1 MMKNF
6 IIILLTL
13 AVCAPFSGVRAETVD
28 KIVAIVNDEILT
40 QQDIDNYKKQLAK
53 GKFIDDLLI
62 SDKDKLLKDRNA
74 LIEHMINERLIDSE
88 VKRQDLSVTVEK
100 VDQEVKKIAD
110 GNKMTKSQLAE
121 ALKKEGI
128 SFSEYQNFIK
138 QRLERQ
144 ALIQK
149 SISSKI
155 KITDD
160 EIQNYYMNN
169 YKGSAVT
176 SYEYSLAHILFLP
189 KGGDKDA
196 ARSRAENVLKKI
208 KAGESFETLA
218 SQYSEDPN
226 FSNGGY
232 LGTFKT
238 GEFLKELEASVQN
251 LSPGDYTNIVPT
263 KFGYHIVKLLTKKIV
278 KDPAFEAKKKEIQ
291 NILYEKAFAQQFKF
305 WIEDRKQGSF
315 IKINK

>member
-1 MMKNF
+1 MM
-6 IIILLTL
+6 
-13 AVCAPFSGVRAETVD
+13 FSSTTHAEVVD

-40 QQDIDNYKKQLAK
+40 QQDIDNYKKQLQR
-53 GKFIDDLLI
+53 GKFIDDLII

-100 VDQEVKKIAD
+100 VDQEIKKIAE
-110 GNKMTKSQLAE
+110 GNRMSTAQMTQ

-128 SFSEYQNFIK
+128 SLSEYQNFIK

-149 SISSKI
+149 TISSKI

-160 EIQNYYMNN
+160 EIQNYYMNH
-169 YKGSAVT
+169 YKGNSVT

-189 KGGDKDA
+189 KGGDKKA
-196 ARSRAENVLKKI
+196 AEKRAESVLKRI

-218 SQYSEDPN
+218 SQNSEDPN
-226 FSNGGY
+226 FSNGGF
-232 LGTFKT
+232 LGNFKS
-238 GEFLKELEASVQN
+238 GEFLKELETSVVN
-251 LSPGDYTNIVPT
+251 LSPGDTTELVPT
-263 KFGYHIVKLLTKKIV
+263 KFGYHIVKLLSKKIV
-278 KDPAFEAKKKEIQ
+278 KDPVFESKKKEIQ

-305 WIEDRKQGSF
+305 WIEERKQGSF
-315 IKINK
+315 IKINKV

>member
-1 MMKNF
+1 MKYF
-6 IIILLTL
+6 VLLMISFFL
-13 AVCAPFSGVRAETVD
+13 YNSPAPAETVD

-40 QQDIDNYKKQLAK
+40 TQDIENYKKQLQR

-62 SDKDKLLKDRNA
+62 SDKNALLKDRNA

-100 VDQEVKKIAD
+100 VDQEIKKISD
-110 GNKMTKSQLAE
+110 GNHMSRSQLIA

-144 ALIQK
+144 GLIQK
-149 SISSKI
+149 MISSKI

-169 YKGSAVT
+169 YKGNSVT

-189 KGGDKDA
+189 KGGDKA
-196 ARSRAENVLKKI
+196 AAEARAKSVLKKLN
-208 KAGESFETLA
+208 AGESFESLA

-226 FSNGGY
+226 FSSGGF
-232 LGTFKT
+232 LGNFKS
-238 GEFLKELEASVQN
+238 GEFLKELENAVQN
-251 LSPGDYTNIVPT
+251 LSPGEHSGLVAS
-263 KFGYHIVKLLTKKIV
+263 KFGYHIVKLLSKKIV
-278 KDPAFEAKKKEIQ
+278 KDPVFESKKKEIQ

-305 WIEDRKQGSF
+305 WIEERKLGSF

>member
-1 MMKNF
+1 MKIF
-6 IIILLTL
+6 LILLL
-13 AVCAPFSGVRAETVD
+13 SVMASLSHAETVD

-40 QQDIDNYKKQLAK
+40 LKDIENYKKQLQR
-53 GKFIDDLLI
+53 GKFIDDLI
-62 SDKDKLLKDRNA
+62 ITDKEKLLKDRSA
-74 LIEHMINERLIDSE
+74 LIEHMINERIIDSE

-100 VDQEVKKIAD
+100 VDQEIKKVSD
-110 GNKMTKSQLAE
+110 GNRMTRSELIA

-149 SISSKI
+149 TISSKI

-169 YKGSAVT
+169 YKGSSVT

-189 KGGDKDA
+189 KGGDKEA
-196 ARSRAENVLKKI
+196 AKSRAESVLKKLN
-208 KAGESFETLA
+208 AGESFDSLA

-226 FSNGGY
+226 FSAGGF
-232 LGTFKT
+232 LGNFKS
-238 GEFLKELEASVQN
+238 GEFLKELENSVQN
-251 LSPGDYTNIVPT
+251 LSVGSHTNLVPT
-263 KFGYHIVKLLTKKIV
+263 KFGYHIVKLLSKKIV
-278 KDPAFEAKKKEIQ
+278 KDPLFESKKKEIQ

-305 WIEDRKQGSF
+305 WIEERKLGSF

>member
-1 MMKNF
+1 MKL
-6 IIILLTL
+6 IIYALITI
-13 AVCAPFSGVRAETVD
+13 ASVATFAETVD

-40 QQDIDNYKKQLAK
+40 LKDIEAYKKQLQR
-53 GKFIDDLLI
+53 GKFIDDLII
-62 SDKDKLLKDRNA
+62 SDKEKLLKDRNA

-100 VDQEVKKIAD
+100 VDQEIKKVSD
-110 GNKMTKSQLAE
+110 GNRMSRADLIA

-128 SFSEYQNFIK
+128 GFAEYQNFIK

-149 SISSKI
+149 TISSKI

-160 EIQNYYMNN
+160 EIQNYYINN
-169 YKGSAVT
+169 YKGSSVT

-189 KGGDKDA
+189 KGGDKEG
-196 ARSRAENVLKKI
+196 ARKRAESVLKKLN
-208 KAGESFETLA
+208 AGESFDVLA
-218 SQYSEDPN
+218 SQHSEDPN
-226 FSNGGY
+226 FSSGGF
-232 LGTFKT
+232 LGNFKS
-238 GEFLKELEASVQN
+238 GEFLKELETAVQN
-251 LSPGDYTNIVPT
+251 LPVGGYAGPVATRT
-263 KFGYHIVKLLTKKIV
+263 GYHIVKVTSKKIV
-278 KDPAFEAKKKEIQ
+278 KDPVFESKKKEIQ

-305 WIEDRKQGSF
+305 WIEERRLGSF

>member
-1 MMKNF
+1 MKLLVF
-6 IIILLTL
+6 VLLIISST
-13 AVCAPFSGVRAETVD
+13 FSYAETVD

-40 QQDIDNYKKQLAK
+40 QQDIENYRKQLQR

-62 SDKDKLLKDRNA
+62 TDKNKLLKDRAA
-74 LIEHMINERLIDSE
+74 LIDHMINERLIDSE

-110 GNKMTKSQLAE
+110 GNRMSRGELIS

-128 SFSEYQNFIK
+128 SFSDYQNFLK

-149 SISSKI
+149 TISSKI

-169 YKGSAVT
+169 YKGNNVT

-189 KGGDKDA
+189 KGGDKEGA
-196 ARSRAENVLKKI
+196 KARAEAVLGRLN
-208 KAGESFETLA
+208 AGESFDSLA
-218 SQYSEDPN
+218 SQNSEDPN
-226 FSNGGY
+226 FSNGGF
-232 LGTFKT
+232 LGNFKS
-238 GEFLKELEASVQN
+238 GEFLKDLENAVLN
-251 LSPGDYTNIVPT
+251 LSPGETSRVVPT
-263 KFGYHIVKLLTKKIV
+263 KFGYHIVKLISKKIV
-278 KDPAFEAKKKEIQ
+278 KDPVFESKKKEIQ

-305 WIEDRKQGSF
+305 WIEERKLGSF

>member
-1 MMKNF
+1 MKYLVLF
-6 IIILLTL
+6 LILLFIYS
-13 AVCAPFSGVRAETVD
+13 PVRAETVD

-40 QQDIDNYKKQLAK
+40 QQDIENYKKQLQK
-53 GKFIDDLLI
+53 GKFIDDLIIL
-62 SDKDKLLKDRNA
+62 DKEKLLKDRAA

-110 GNKMTKSQLAE
+110 GNHMTKAE
-121 ALKKEGI
+121 LSAALKKEGI
-128 SFSEYQNFIK
+128 VFSEYQNFIK

-160 EIQNYYMNN
+160 EVQNYYMNN
-169 YKGSAVT
+169 YKGSNVT
-176 SYEYSLAHILFLP
+176 SYEYSIAHILFLP
-189 KGGDKDA
+189 KRGDKEA
-196 ARSRAENVLKKI
+196 ARARAESVLKKI
-208 KAGESFETLA
+208 KSGESFEALA

-226 FSNGGY
+226 FSNGGF
-232 LGTFKT
+232 LGNFKS
-238 GEFLKELEASVQN
+238 GEFLKELETSVQN
-251 LSPGDYTNIVPT
+251 LSAGEYSDIVPT
-263 KFGYHIVKLLTKKIV
+263 KFGYHIVKLLSKKIV
-278 KDPAFEAKKKEIQ
+278 KDAAFEAKKKEIQ

-305 WIEDRKQGSF
+305 WIEERKLSSF